1 MADRAQQ
8 IKPVRPAGL
17 PAGLPVGLSVFKAVT
32 GSAALFVLLVLT
44 LGTVMAVWSQA
55 TFQRG
60 LSPADWAAIRFTIVQ
75 ALVSASFSVAIAIP
89 TARALARRKFRGRQL
104 MVALLGAPFI
114 LPAIVA
120 VLGIISIWGRSGLIS
135 DGLTSFGLQPLN
147 IYGFSGVVLAHV
159 FFNLPLAT
167 RLILQG
173 WMSIPSEHFRL
184 AAELGFTT
192 RDVNRQLER
201 PMLRAAIPGAFL
213 LIFLLCITSFAVAL
227 SLGGGPKATTV
238 ELAIYQA
245 LRFDFDLSKAAL
257 LSIIQFALCTATAA
271 ATLTFARPTAFSLG
285 LDHPP
290 ARWDGTEI
298 YTRLIDTTLLLVVAL
313 FLFSPLVSV
322 ILRGLPPLLSLPR
335 QVWPALL
342 NSLSIAI
349 PAALIATAMALAL
362 AAFITELSR
371 RRKTAA
377 LLESIGFLALAASP
391 FVIGTGLFI
400 LLNPVIDPFKLALP
414 ITIAVN
420 ATMSLP
426 FALRIILPA
435 LHRAED
441 HYGRLGASL
450 GMTGFTLF
458 RIAIWPRIKRAAGFA
473 AGLSAALS
481 MGDLGVVALFAP
493 PDFATLPLTM
503 YRLMAAYQMDAAA
516 GTALLLVA
524 TSLALFW
531 AFDRGGRLDHHIR

>member
-1 MADRAQQ
+1 MANRTQQ
-8 IKPVRPAGL
+8 VTP
-17 PAGLPVGLSVFKAVT
+17 FKAIVG
-32 GSAALFVLLVLT
+32 GSALALLLVLT
-44 LGTVMAVWSQA
+44 LGTVGAVWSYA
-55 TFQRG
+55 AFQHG
-60 LSPADWAAIRFTIVQ
+60 LAPSDWAAVRFTLTQ
-75 ALVSASFSVAIAIP
+75 AFVSASVSVIIAIP
-89 TARALARRKFRGRQL
+89 TARALARRRFRGRKI

-120 VLGIISIWGRSGLIS
+120 VLGIVSIWGRSGVIS
-135 DGLTSFGLQPLN
+135 QGLTMFGLQPLN

-184 AAELGFTT
+184 AAELDFTS
-192 RDVNRQLER
+192 RDVHRQLER
-201 PMLRAAIPGAFL
+201 PMLRATIPGAFL

-227 SLGGGPKATTV
+227 ALGGGPRATTI

-257 LSIIQFALCTATAA
+257 LAIVQFVLCIVTAI
-271 ATLTFARPTAFSLG
+271 ATLAIARPTAFSLG

-290 ARWDGTEI
+290 QRWDGTEP
-298 YTRLIDTTLLLVVAL
+298 YTRIVDTTLLIAVAL
-313 FLFSPLVSV
+313 FLFSPLISVLVS
-322 ILRGLPPLLSLPR
+322 GLPPIFALPS
-335 QVWPALL
+335 QVWSALL

-349 PAALIATAMALAL
+349 PAALIAATLATAL
-362 AAFITELSR
+362 AALITALAR
-371 RRKTAA
+371 RRKLAA
-377 LLESIGFLALAASP
+377 LMESIGFLALAASP

-400 LLNPVIDPFKLALP
+400 LLDPFVDPFSYALW
-414 ITIAVN
+414 ITIMVN

-435 LHRAED
+435 LQRAED

-450 GMTGFTLF
+450 GMTGFTQF
-458 RIAIWPRIKRAAGFA
+458 RLAIWPRIKRAVGFA
-473 AGLSAALS
+473 TGLSAALS
-481 MGDLGVVALFAP
+481 MGDLGVIALFAP

-503 YRLMAAYQMDAAA
+503 YRLMSAYQMEAAA
-516 GTALLLVA
+516 GTALVLVSA
-524 TSLALFW
+524 SIAVFW
-531 AFDRGGRLDHHIR
+531 AFDQGGRLDHHIR